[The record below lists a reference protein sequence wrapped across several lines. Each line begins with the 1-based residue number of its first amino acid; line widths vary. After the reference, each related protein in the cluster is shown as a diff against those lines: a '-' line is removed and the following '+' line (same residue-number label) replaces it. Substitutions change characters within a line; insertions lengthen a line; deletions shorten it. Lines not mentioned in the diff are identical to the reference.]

1 MAECWLSRCRP
12 PDQIPGPRAPLQT
25 GRPLY
30 GVITGLK
37 RIQSEKVLPSFAGR
51 GILMAGGTFGGAN
64 TCMYCGVVVVGI
76 RTGLRHAHNPR
87 KRLQPSER
95 AKRRN
100 PARYVVATE
109 SNSPK
114 RLTIESCIR
123 GAQKKRQLEVQKS
136 QSDKLPHLYER
147 VSFGFSR

>member
-1 MAECWLSRCRP
+1 MLVVALPSPIGCP
-12 PDQIPGPRAPLQT
+12 NQIPGPGPRAPLQT
-25 GRPLY
+25 SRPLY

-51 GILMAGGTFGGAN
+51 GILRAGGAFGGAN
-64 TCMYCGVVVVGI
+64 GVVVVGI